1 VAGARTAS
9 ARRGAADSRGALRAL
24 AAFALVFGA
33 ACLVAAIW
41 LASTAA

>member
-9 ARRGAADSRGALRAL
+9 SRRSAADSRGALRAL

-33 ACLVAAIW
+33 ACVIAAFW
-41 LASTAA
+41 LANTAA